1 MEGRRGD
8 VAAGVV
14 PAAAQGRRWRR
25 ASGGGGDS
33 GEESDGSSGGVEL
46 SLRLSTGDSSGA
58 PRAAAVVA
66 EEEERQAAAARR
78 RRNMTIFYGGR
89 VCAVDVTEVQARAI
103 ISMANEEMMIMAAAD
118 SNRQQCHQRDRQLQD
133 SGSSSCSSAA
143 VARCARDAHV
153 RPAAVAA
160 SLAAGSSR
168 QGFAAVA
175 AASVIDQ
182 AASGLSMKRSL
193 QRFLQKR
200 KARTAGAGGWHAQAM
215 RH

>member
-1 MEGRRGD
+1 MHKVISD
-8 VAAGVV
+8 
-14 PAAAQGRRWRR
+14 AQLNTCCYQLPLLITDTLKKNL
-25 ASGGGGDS
+25 A
-33 GEESDGSSGGVEL
+33 
-46 SLRLSTGDSSGA
+46 
-58 PRAAAVVA
+58 
-66 EEEERQAAAARR
+66 
-78 RRNMTIFYGGR
+78 
-89 VCAVDVTEVQARAI
+89 QARAI

-200 KARTAGAGGWHAQAM
+200 KARTAGAVAPPYAGGWHAQAM